1 MKAVKMVA
9 GLRGQT
15 CKYKLQELGQ
25 QSDYTR
31 GALPCGE
38 GRNLLRAILFNLN
51 REAQLQVELSSLV
64 IRDVLGFFNVYA
76 FCL

>member
-1 MKAVKMVA
+1 MVA

-31 GALPCGE
+31 GALPCG
-38 GRNLLRAILFNLN
+38 GRQEPSESYPVQPQQGGPAPGRAVQPDETG
-51 REAQLQVELSSLV
+51 RA
-64 IRDVLGFFNVYA
+64 RVL
-76 FCL
+76 